1 MAQVSR
7 RKVVATIATRGSEF
21 PANEVSGERGRWMH
35 CGSKIAYKLLNRA
48 DDVYVRSA
56 SNRSSGTIFD
66 SKELKSS
73 ARSGSAGRSS
83 LDYTD
88 DPLKSTLQ

>member
-66 SKELKSS
+66 SKELQIISTQRQC
-73 ARSGSAGRSS
+73 RSVQSR
-83 LDYTD
+83 LH
-88 DPLKSTLQ
+88 